1 MRTKLYS
8 FRESRHFTRKVVGL
22 LSDDEYSK
30 LQNRLS
36 EFPEAGDLIK
46 GSGGLRKIR
55 QAAKGK
61 GSRGGS
67 RVIYY
72 FAASTDV
79 FYMLDIYAKKDREG
93 LSQIQQRE
101 LRAIVEQWSE
111 E

>member
-1 MRTKLYS
+1 MAGRLYS
-8 FRESRHFTRKVVGL
+8 FRETVHFTRRVVEL

-30 LQNRLS
+30 LQNRLID
-36 EFPEAGDLIK
+36 FPDAGDVIK

-72 FAASTDV
+72 FAMSKDV
-79 FYMLDIYAKKDREG
+79 FYMLDIYAKNEMED
-93 LSQIQQRE
+93 LSQARVKE
-101 LRAIVEQWSE
+101 LRALVAELIGK
-111 E
+111 